1 MSDARIAQLEGRLAE
16 MEARLAIM
24 DLEARY
30 ATTWDGGDAEGWAGL
45 YTEEGCFDM
54 AAVGQQERQVFRGR
68 TALAEF
74 CRQVDSFYKGL
85 HYMHLPQ
92 IQVTG
97 ETATA
102 RIHFHW
108 TGMYAP
114 SSRYRGERRAEG
126 YYDVNYRKVDGR
138 WLIEHRME
146 KAIGGM
152 VVDGFDV
159 YLDAAVQQT
168 S

>member
-1 MSDARIAQLEGRLAE
+1 MSDERVAQLEGRLAE
-16 MEARLAIM
+16 LEARLAIM

-30 ATTWDGGDAEGWAGL
+30 AMTWDGGDAEGWAGL
-45 YTEEGCFDM
+45 FTEDGCFDM
-54 AAVGQQERQVFRGR
+54 AAVGQQERQIFRGR
-68 TALAEF
+68 QALAEF

-92 IQVTG
+92 IQLRG
-97 ETATA
+97 ETASA
-102 RIHFHW
+102 RIHFQW

-126 YYDVNYRKVDGR
+126 YYDVIYRKVDGC
-138 WLIEHRME
+138 WLIENRLE
-146 KAIGGM
+146 KAIAGM
-152 VVDGFDV
+152 IADGFDV
-159 YLDAAVQQT
+159 YLAATVQDA